1 MGKGSEPML
10 ESRYWEN
17 SGQGTVSVKGR
28 LRSRVEYW
36 RGVLGA
42 SEFVCGII
50 SEGYRL
56 PFVYLPESKVF
67 NNHSLTGLYSDFVS
81 IAVDS
86 LYEGGCVRKVAV
98 QPRVCS
104 PLLVGPVDLENRD

>member
-1 MGKGSEPML
+1 MAPPSASTSKYPHCNELYMNDGLCGECSPEMGEGSEPVL

-42 SEFVCGII
+42 SEFVW
-50 SEGYRL
+50 Y
-56 PFVYLPESKVF
+56 
-67 NNHSLTGLYSDFVS
+67 N
-81 IAVDS
+81 
-86 LYEGGCVRKVAV
+86 
-98 QPRVCS
+98 
-104 PLLVGPVDLENRD
+104 